1 MTSGDTTDPRGINL
15 RFFLRM
21 LSSASST
28 KPEVNLPSQVRS
40 GQDKGHSLD
49 GKLSLDSLFKVPSG
63 WK

>member
-1 MTSGDTTDPRGINL
+1 MTSGDASAPKGTNL

-28 KPEVNLPSQVRS
+28 KPEVNLPSQVRLE
-40 GQDKGHSLD
+40 QDKGHSLD